1 MLNRAGRVALKS
13 TPFLYLIK
21 SINTAIEIYSVR
33 LRPHQNPLAADLR
46 IPPIHFYGN
55 AADFRSQRILGLRA
69 QPHQNPVAPDFRIPA
84 MLSNENAPDF
94 RPLPPE
100 AGNGRKSGAFSL
112 ESIAGIRKSGATGFW
127 CGCALK
133 EYIYMA
139 VLILLLKQRM

>member
-1 MLNRAGRVALKS
+1 M
-13 TPFLYLIK
+13 
-21 SINTAIEIYSVR
+21 YSV
-33 LRPHQNPLAADLR
+33 
-46 IPPIHFYGN
+46 
-55 AADFRSQRILGLRA
+55 RA

-127 CGCALK
+127 CGCALIVTFTQVK
-133 EYIYMA
+133 NVSTFYISACQMSRAPQPTAAIIPY
-139 VLILLLKQRM
+139 VLAY